1 MPSSALKTSWPSTAG
16 KTRTRL
22 IESPHH
28 QAPWVASSC
37 TTSQPPA
44 YAVTAEAART
54 GAPSSNRRTV
64 ADRTSAC
71 SVAVTAPVSPVPGGV
86 RSAVVAGSCLQR
98 NDWICGEYLSTRAD
112 TIAQATAQH
121 VTLTVVSVA
130 VGLVL
135 ALPLG
140 VLAFRSPRAR
150 SLVLGTSTA
159 LYTIPSLAMFS
170 LLLPVTGLTAT
181 TVVIGLVLYSLTIL
195 VRNVLAGLLAVPR
208 EVVES
213 ATGMGYSPLSLLL
226 RVQLPLALPALFAG
240 IRVATVSTVALATVG
255 AILGNGGLGNL
266 IYSGLRTSF
275 QAEVLTATVLV
286 VALAVLADLLLLG
299 VQRAV
304 TPWQRSAR

>member
-1 MPSSALKTSWPSTAG
+1 M
-16 KTRTRL
+16 
-22 IESPHH
+22 
-28 QAPWVASSC
+28 
-37 TTSQPPA
+37 
-44 YAVTAEAART
+44 AR
-54 GAPSSNRRTV
+54 
-64 ADRTSAC
+64 
-71 SVAVTAPVSPVPGGV
+71 
-86 RSAVVAGSCLQR
+86 SCLQR
-98 NDWICGEYLSTRAD
+98 NDWVCGEYLTTRAD
-112 TIAQATAQH
+112 TIADATVQH
-121 VTLTVVSVA
+121 VALTLVSVA

-150 SLVLGTSTA
+150 SFVLGTSTA

-170 LLLPVTGLTAT
+170 LLLPFTGLTAT
-181 TVVIGLVLYSLTIL
+181 TVVVGLVLYSLTIL

-266 IYSGLRTSF
+266 IYSGLRTQF

-286 VALAVLADLLLLG
+286 VALAVLADVLLLG
-299 VQRAV
+299 AQRAV
-304 TPWQRSAR
+304 TPWQRAAR

>member
-1 MPSSALKTSWPSTAG
+1 VAAG
-16 KTRTRL
+16 
-22 IESPHH
+22 
-28 QAPWVASSC
+28 
-37 TTSQPPA
+37 
-44 YAVTAEAART
+44 
-54 GAPSSNRRTV
+54 
-64 ADRTSAC
+64 
-71 SVAVTAPVSPVPGGV
+71 
-86 RSAVVAGSCLQR
+86 CLQR
-98 NDWICGEYLSTRAD
+98 NDWICGEYLTTRAD
-112 TIAQATAQH
+112 TLADATVQH
-121 VTLTVVSVA
+121 VVLVVVSVA

-140 VLAFRSPRAR
+140 VLAFRAPRAR
-150 SLVLGTSTA
+150 SFVLGTATA

-181 TVVIGLVLYSLTIL
+181 TVVVGLVLYSLTIL
-195 VRNVLAGLLAVPR
+195 VRNVLTGLLAVPR

-240 IRVATVSTVALATVG
+240 LRVATVSTVALATVG
-255 AILGNGGLGNL
+255 AILGNGGLGDL
-266 IYSGLRTSF
+266 IYSGLRTQF

-286 VALAVLADLLLLG
+286 VALAVVADLLLLA

>member
-1 MPSSALKTSWPSTAG
+1 MAAG
-16 KTRTRL
+16 
-22 IESPHH
+22 
-28 QAPWVASSC
+28 
-37 TTSQPPA
+37 
-44 YAVTAEAART
+44 
-54 GAPSSNRRTV
+54 
-64 ADRTSAC
+64 
-71 SVAVTAPVSPVPGGV
+71 
-86 RSAVVAGSCLQR
+86 CLQR
-98 NDWICGEYLSTRAD
+98 NDWVCGEYLTTRAD
-112 TIAQATAQH
+112 LIRDATVQH

-135 ALPLG
+135 AVPLG

-170 LLLPVTGLTAT
+170 LLLPFTGLTAT
-181 TVVIGLVLYSLTIL
+181 TVVVGLVLYSLTIL

-226 RVQLPLALPALFAG
+226 RVQLPLALPTVFAG

-266 IYSGLRTSF
+266 IYSGLRTQF

-286 VALAVLADLLLLG
+286 VALAVAADVLLLG

-304 TPWQRSAR
+304 TPWQRGVR

>member
-1 MPSSALKTSWPSTAG
+1 M
-16 KTRTRL
+16 
-22 IESPHH
+22 
-28 QAPWVASSC
+28 
-37 TTSQPPA
+37 
-44 YAVTAEAART
+44 AR
-54 GAPSSNRRTV
+54 
-64 ADRTSAC
+64 
-71 SVAVTAPVSPVPGGV
+71 
-86 RSAVVAGSCLQR
+86 SCLQR
-98 NDWICGEYLSTRAD
+98 NDWVCGEYLTTRAD
-112 TIAQATAQH
+112 TIADATVQH
-121 VTLTVVSVA
+121 VALTLVSVA

-150 SLVLGTSTA
+150 SFVLGTSTA

-170 LLLPVTGLTAT
+170 LLLPFTGLTAT
-181 TVVIGLVLYSLTIL
+181 TVVVGLVLYSLTIL

>member
-1 MPSSALKTSWPSTAG
+1 M
-16 KTRTRL
+16 
-22 IESPHH
+22 
-28 QAPWVASSC
+28 ASSC
-37 TTSQPPA
+37 TTSQPPS
-44 YAVTAEAART
+44 YAATAEADRT
-54 GAPSSNRRTV
+54 GDPSSKRRTV

-71 SVAVTAPVSPVPGGV
+71 SGAVTTAASPVPGRV
-86 RSAVVAGSCLQR
+86 RSGLVATGCLQR
-98 NDWICGEYLSTRAD
+98 NDWICGEYLTTRAD
-112 TIAQATAQH
+112 TILDATVSHLA
-121 VTLTVVSVA
+121 LTAVSVA
-130 VGLVL
+130 IGLVL

-170 LLLPVTGLTAT
+170 LLLPLTGLTAT
-181 TVVIGLVLYSLTIL
+181 TVVVGLVLYSLTIL

-213 ATGMGYSPLSLLL
+213 ATGMGYSPMSLLL
-226 RVQLPLALPALFAG
+226 KVQLPLALPALFAG
-240 IRVATVSTVALATVG
+240 LRVATVSTVALTTVG

-266 IYSGLRTSF
+266 IYSGLRTQF

-286 VALAVLADLLLLG
+286 VALAVVADVLLLG

>member
-1 MPSSALKTSWPSTAG
+1 
-16 KTRTRL
+16 
-22 IESPHH
+22 
-28 QAPWVASSC
+28 VA
-37 TTSQPPA
+37 
-44 YAVTAEAART
+44 
-54 GAPSSNRRTV
+54 
-64 ADRTSAC
+64 
-71 SVAVTAPVSPVPGGV
+71 GGV
-86 RSAVVAGSCLQR
+86 RSAVVASGCLQR

-112 TIAQATAQH
+112 TIADATVQH
-121 VTLTVVSVA
+121 VTLTLVSVA
-130 VGLVL
+130 IGLAL

-140 VLAFRSPRAR
+140 VLAFRWPRAR
-150 SLVLGTSTA
+150 PLVLGASTA

-181 TVVIGLVLYSLTIL
+181 TVVVGLVLYSLTIL

-266 IYSGLRTSF
+266 IYSGLRTQF

-286 VALAVLADLLLLG
+286 VALAVTADLLLLA
-299 VQRAV
+299 VQRTV
-304 TPWQRSAR
+304 TPWQRSAG